1 MERETG
7 AGARRE
13 EPDMLRYTSP
23 KDNLLGGGVFI
34 LVVLDLDGAIIESLI
49 AL

>member
-23 KDNLLGGGVFI
+23 KDNLLGGGGGVFI
-34 LVVLDLDGAIIESLI
+34 LVVL
-49 AL
+49 ALL